1 MASTEDLQRWA
12 DAWLAELEDG
22 ELQMQEILRV
32 MSSPSNHPLQGQ
44 GGESLMVDWMED
56 KIQQMLEIIWAF
68 EEGPDPGLDDFI
80 DGERKRGIVSRC
92 YDLFWKAQTLSDS
105 YCVNDSE
112 GDMTTS
118 TISTVTTGL
127 GENVGDSVVNGDKR
141 VEEVS
146 TDIGCDDNMIWGYIT
161 AGGEEEGDD
170 CVDNDNNNNNDNND
184 INDKTFTNKI
194 SNRGDS
200 CDNNDASIDNN
211 NKDNVNNNNDNIS
224 NNINTNNQFK
234 NTEYSVLGDNGID
247 NNNSVVG
254 SDGDADDSSTNNI
267 DDNGNDGFGW
277 DDMEDMRINCGC
289 SGMIGVVSWQRMGVG

>member
-1 MASTEDLQRWA
+1 MASTEDLQWWA

-44 GGESLMVDWMED
+44 GVESLMVDWMED

-80 DGERKRGIVSRC
+80 DGERMRGIVRRC
-92 YDLFWKAQTLSDS
+92 YDLFRKGQALSDS
-105 YCVNDSE
+105 YCVNNSE

-118 TISTVTTGL
+118 TISTATA
-127 GENVGDSVVNGDKR
+127 GEDVGDSVVNDDNLKR

-146 TDIGCDDNMIWGYIT
+146 TDIGCDDNMIGGDIT
-161 AGGEEEGDD
+161 AGGEEEGHG
-170 CVDNDNNNNNDNND
+170 CVDNDNNNNYDNND

-211 NKDNVNNNNDNIS
+211 NKDNINNNNDNIN
-224 NNINTNNQFK
+224 NNINNNNQFK
-234 NTEYSVLGDNGID
+234 NTN
-247 NNNSVVG
+247 
-254 SDGDADDSSTNNI
+254 
-267 DDNGNDGFGW
+267 
-277 DDMEDMRINCGC
+277 
-289 SGMIGVVSWQRMGVG
+289 